1 MRRKF
6 FLHGFCGFFPTLR
19 LKSGFL
25 SNGTSLAAASSTVA
39 TRKPLTPSSIW
50 QRIPPG
56 LPPMTAAPFHIASVT
71 ARPKPSRIDFF
82 KTTAARDIF
91 SRVLTEVVGNYA
103 EYAKR
108 VWKEIVKK
116 FFIEEVMINPVV
128 SLSFSDNWVE
138 FTGRFITDYRRRRD
152 TKDKIFSRLLE
163 EIDKTE
169 GRVGIATASFE
180 LENPPPLE
188 VHLTGQ

>member
-1 MRRKF
+1 
-6 FLHGFCGFFPTLR
+6 LIYL
-19 LKSGFL
+19 L
-25 SNGTSLAAASSTVA
+25 
-39 TRKPLTPSSIW
+39 
-50 QRIPPG
+50 
-56 LPPMTAAPFHIASVT
+56 
-71 ARPKPSRIDFF
+71 
-82 KTTAARDIF
+82 
-91 SRVLTEVVGNYA
+91 Y
-103 EYAKR
+103 
-108 VWKEIVKK
+108 

-180 LENPPPLE
+180 LVNPPPLE